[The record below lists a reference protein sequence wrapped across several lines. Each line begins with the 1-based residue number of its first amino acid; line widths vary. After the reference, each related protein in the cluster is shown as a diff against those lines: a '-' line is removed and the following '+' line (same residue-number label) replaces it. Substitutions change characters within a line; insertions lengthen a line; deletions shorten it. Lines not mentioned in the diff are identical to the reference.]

1 MAENPKKK
9 LKKMLSWSS
18 DSSDDDE
25 NDSELKAIEKDVI
38 SNRRSDL
45 RVVTEPQLLNRK
57 VDTHRINPKFL
68 RVREIYFYHSLAS
81 RTKHKVRE
89 THS

>member
-18 DSSDDDE
+18 DSSEDE

-38 SNRRSDL
+38 SNRRSDNL

-68 RVREIYFYHSLAS
+68 RVR
-81 RTKHKVRE
+81 
-89 THS
+89 